1 MLPTIETSKRTNKPN
16 IMRVKRMAQDFL
28 NKVTSQL
35 LETAEIDR
43 ELYTRYS
50 VKRGL
55 RNEDGSGVLVGLTK
69 ISSVIGFKIVDEEVV
84 PTEGELYYRG
94 ISIRDLVDGITRE
107 KRHGFPEVIYLLLFG
122 KLPNQQELD
131 EFIAYMKPEIA
142 LPPGLNETTILQFP
156 SPNVMNKL
164 MRVIL
169 VLYSTDPNPD
179 DTSIP
184 NVVRQSLSLIAK
196 FPVIIA
202 YSYQA
207 LRHKI
212 YGESLFVH
220 PPNPDLC
227 CAENF
232 LYMLRSDR
240 KYTQLEADMLD
251 LALILHAE
259 HGGGNNST
267 FTTHVVTSSQTD
279 TYSAISAA
287 VGSLKGPLHG
297 AANSQVMDMMRDI
310 KEHVK
315 DWKDEEEVAHYIEK
329 ILRKEAYDRKGLIYG
344 MGHAVYT
351 KSDPRAVILR
361 EKAKHLAEEKGRTDE
376 YQLYLNVEKLTP
388 AIFQRVKNSSKV
400 ISANV
405 DFYSG
410 FVYDM
415 LGFPREIYTPLFAMA
430 RVVGWCAHRIE
441 ELINGRRIIRPAYKG
456 VAQPQKYIPL
466 AERK

>member
-1 MLPTIETSKRTNKPN
+1 MGE
-16 IMRVKRMAQDFL
+16 DFL
-28 NKVTSQL
+28 HYLSDQL
-35 LETAEIDR
+35 LKSAEINRD
-43 ELYTRYS
+43 LYQQFS

-84 PTEGELYYRG
+84 PTDGELYYRG
-94 ISIRDLVDGITRE
+94 INIKDIVEGIQ
-107 KRHGFPEVIYLLLFG
+107 KSGRHGFPEVTYLLLFG
-122 KLPNQQELD
+122 KLPTQQELD
-131 EFIAYMKPEIA
+131 EFEAYLRPLIN
-142 LPPGLNETTILQFP
+142 LPPGLNETSILQFP
-156 SPNVMNKL
+156 SPSVMNKL
-164 MRVIL
+164 QRVIL
-169 VLYSTDPNPD
+169 VLYGTDPNPD

-184 NVVRQSLSLIAK
+184 NVIRQCLSLIAK
-196 FPVIIA
+196 FPIIIA

-207 LRHKI
+207 MRHKL
-212 YGESLFVH
+212 YGDSLFVH
-220 PPNPDLC
+220 PPNPNIC

-232 LYMLRSDR
+232 LYMLREDR
-240 KYTQLEADMLD
+240 QYSKLEADMLD

-297 AANSQVMDMMRDI
+297 AANSSVMDMMTNI
-310 KEHVK
+310 KENVK
-315 DWKDEEEVAHYIEK
+315 DWKDEEEVAAYIEK
-329 ILRKEAYDRKGLIYG
+329 ILKGQAHDGKGLVYG

-351 KSDPRAVILR
+351 KSDPRAVILK
-361 EKAKHLAEEKGRTDE
+361 EKAKDLAVDKGRSDE
-376 YQLYLNVEKLTP
+376 YHLYLNVEKLTP
-388 AIFQRVKNSSKV
+388 QVFQRVKKSDKV
-400 ISANV
+400 ISPNV

-430 RVVGWCAHRIE
+430 RVVGWSAHRIE
-441 ELINGRRIIRPAYKG
+441 ELINGKRIIRPAYKN
-456 VAQPQKYIPL
+456 VLPKQKYIPI
-466 AERK
+466 EKRK